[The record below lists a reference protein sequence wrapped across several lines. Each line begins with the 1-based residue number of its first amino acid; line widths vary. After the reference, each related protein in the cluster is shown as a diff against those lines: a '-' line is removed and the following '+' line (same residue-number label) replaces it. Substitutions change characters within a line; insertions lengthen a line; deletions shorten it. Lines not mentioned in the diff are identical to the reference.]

1 MFSGGEAEGASAN
14 AANAA
19 MEADACAPGF
29 IAFAGDG
36 GGEVFMFDNAGAIYL
51 LPMIGMETVAAMPVA
66 ENFLELCKGFQN
78 E

>member
-1 MFSGGEAEGASAN
+1 MASAN
-14 AANAA
+14 TV
-19 MEADACAPGF
+19 MEADACALGF

-66 ENFLELCKGFQN
+66 ENFLELCKVFQN

>member
-1 MFSGGEAEGASAN
+1 
-14 AANAA
+14 
-19 MEADACAPGF
+19 
-29 IAFAGDG
+29 
-36 GGEVFMFDNAGAIYL
+36 MFDNAGAIYL